1 MDAEV
6 SHEDGLTV
14 VVTRNDE
21 RSRYEGHVGED
32 LVGVINFSVSEQMMI
47 ITHTGT
53 EPAWRE
59 RGIAARLTTA
69 ALDDVRAQGMSVN
82 PVCPYTGQF
91 IVQHAE
97 YADLLTHD

>member
-6 SHEDGLTV
+6 AHEDGLTV

-21 RSRYEGHVGED
+21 RSRFEGHVGDE
-32 LVGVINFSVSEQMMI
+32 LVGVIDFSVRGQLMI

-53 EPAWRE
+53 EPAWRG

-69 ALDDVRAQGMSVN
+69 ALHDARAQGRSVN
-82 PVCPYTGQF
+82 PVCPYTGHF
-91 IVQHAE
+91 IAQHRE
-97 YADLLTHD
+97 YADLLEQT